1 MQLTMFD
8 RTPSYDALTTRL
20 LERAKAIAK
29 AKGTHEMHAGLRDLQ
44 SGEWR
49 RIALE
54 QGDTL
59 SATLATVAWMLKDH
73 VEYGKSLYPLPGGGW
88 TTDIEEAVSARLAQ
102 LEAIKDKEVAA

>member
-8 RTPSYDALTTRL
+8 HAPSHGALTIQL

-29 AKGTHEMHAGLRDLQ
+29 ARGAYELHAGLGDLQ
-44 SGEWR
+44 DGEWR
-49 RIALE
+49 HIALK

-59 SATLATVAWMLKDH
+59 SATLATAAWMLKDH

-88 TTDIEEAVSARLAQ
+88 TTDIEEAVNARLAP
-102 LEAIKDKEVAA
+102 LEASEDKEVAA